1 MGVLTGP
8 VAPDPPHATSVT
20 HWPLARR
27 SPNQQLVS
35 ALASSELKSRTAA
48 IKRVAQSLGLIVV
61 SWEKTATPLQVR
73 AWFPGGTAVNWGDS
87 GTDNP
92 GTDGWITHTYAA
104 PGVYTVDA
112 PNVGMRAVGEAKIQ
126 V

>member
-1 MGVLTGP
+1 MGVQTGP
-8 VAPDPPHATSVT
+8 LAPDPPHATSVT

-35 ALASSELKSRTAA
+35 MLASSELKARTSS
-48 IKRVAQSLGLIVV
+48 IRQVARQLGLIVI

-73 AWFPGGTAVNWGDS
+73 AWFPAGTAVDWGDT

-104 PGVYTVDA
+104 PGVYTVNA
-112 PNVGMRAVGEAKIQ
+112 TLISWKALGEARIQ